1 MQDSNEP
8 QPLGSDN
15 NYGTKDEPNI
25 KYPDQ
30 EQKEQLGKKKFDTL
44 IVFGQGPVKPVLLSD
59 ELTSEQKTEWE
70 EFKKDP
76 LHGKEPNFRVLESS
90 SFLEVL
96 SDIDKRSD
104 ISPEEK
110 KQLIELKRQE
120 WQNLGR
126 FALNRWGRENA
137 LAAGHALMEGITDK
151 LILSGGKTI
160 PKWVKELLPS
170 DRIENWPAEAELMKD
185 IIVRRFGDDYQKK
198 YGKSI
203 ETVIDLEIN
212 STNTKSNFEFLIAK
226 NPNLLSKDV
235 SAGVLSTDFQ
245 MNRILALTKLFS
257 ISSSDDWKIEAQ
269 KYINTIAERLRSPH
283 FKQMYKNIQEWLMN
297 IDENTDLQTRISSET
312 KFTQELQDPL
322 SFAYFFKSFN
332 TPETIPALQNLLQ
345 LLNQQEF
352 VARTKLI
359 FEKVGLNFAEF
370 ADENLLELY
379 ERDKNKFNMLIT
391 GLTETKNWM
400 GKI

>member
-137 LAAGHALMEGITDK
+137 LAAGHALMEGITNK

-345 LLNQQEF
+345 LLNQPEF

>member
-1 MQDSNEP
+1 
-8 QPLGSDN
+8 
-15 NYGTKDEPNI
+15 
-25 KYPDQ
+25 
-30 EQKEQLGKKKFDTL
+30 
-44 IVFGQGPVKPVLLSD
+44 
-59 ELTSEQKTEWE
+59 
-70 EFKKDP
+70 
-76 LHGKEPNFRVLESS
+76 
-90 SFLEVL
+90 
-96 SDIDKRSD
+96 
-104 ISPEEK
+104 
-110 KQLIELKRQE
+110 
-120 WQNLGR
+120 
-126 FALNRWGRENA
+126 
-137 LAAGHALMEGITDK
+137 MEGITDK

-345 LLNQQEF
+345 LLNQPEF